1 MILDTTFLVDVL
13 RGSESVADLVEEI
26 DRTGAPFVSSITVME
41 LSEGIRRSDAS
52 TAERA
57 AVEDLLTDIEKFPF
71 DHDCATRAGE
81 LLVELEQAG
90 EPAETTDAMIAA
102 TALVHDH
109 AVVTRNVDHFERVDG
124 LEVLTY

>member
-1 MILDTTFLVDVL
+1 MVLDTTFLVDVL
-13 RGSESVADLVEEI
+13 RGSENVADLVKEI
-26 DRTGAPFVSSITVME
+26 DRTGAPFISSITAME
-41 LSEGIRRSDAS
+41 LSEGIRRAEAS
-52 TAERA
+52 AAERA
-57 AVEDLLTDIEKFPF
+57 AVEALLTDIEEFPF

-90 EPAETTDAMIAA
+90 EPIDTTDAMSAA

-109 AVVTRNVDHFERVDG
+109 AVVRRTVDHFERVDG

>member
-13 RGSESVADLVEEI
+13 RGSESVADLVGEI
-26 DRTGAPFVSSITVME
+26 DRTGAPFVSSITAME

-52 TAERA
+52 AAERA
-57 AVEDLLTDIEKFPF
+57 AVEDLLTDIEEFPF
-71 DHDCATRAGE
+71 DHDCATRAGD
-81 LLVELEQAG
+81 LVVELEQAG
-90 EPAETTDAMIAA
+90 EPIETTDAMIAA
-102 TALVHDH
+102 TALVHGH

>member
-13 RGSESVADLVEEI
+13 RGSESVASLVEEI
-26 DRTGAPFVSSITVME
+26 DRTGAPFVSSITTME
-41 LSEGIRRSDAS
+41 LSEGIRRSDVSA
-52 TAERA
+52 AEHA
-57 AVEDLLTDIEKFPF
+57 AVEALLADIEEFPF

-81 LLVELEQAG
+81 LRVELDRAG
-90 EPAETTDAMIAA
+90 EPIEPTDAMIAA

-124 LEVLTY
+124 VEVLTY